1 MKIIMYI
8 LVKIETLLKS
18 KFASPYI
25 LELTVFIIVKIE
37 SLKEFSNWISESVKS
52 SVNKEREIMK
62 IIIEKK
68 YLLISDLS
76 VFSFINVILF
86 E

>member
-1 MKIIMYI
+1 M
-8 LVKIETLLKS
+8 
-18 KFASPYI
+18 
-25 LELTVFIIVKIE
+25 LEFTVFIIVNIE
-37 SLKEFSNWISESVKS
+37 SLIEFSNWTSDRVKR
-52 SVNKEREIMK
+52 SVNKENEIMN

-76 VFSFINVILF
+76 VVSLINITLF

>member
-1 MKIIMYI
+1 M
-8 LVKIETLLKS
+8 
-18 KFASPYI
+18 
-25 LELTVFIIVKIE
+25 LEFTVFIIVNSE
-37 SLKEFSNWISESVKS
+37 SLIEFSNLTSERVKR
-52 SVNKEREIMK
+52 SVNKENEIMN

-76 VFSFINVILF
+76 VVSLINVTLF